1 MLIRLRCLM
10 IKLEE
15 HVCKLKKMRHKL
27 NRGLGNAFSN
37 VLILSNVNDGEMMN
51 DIHIS
56 LNIVT

>member
-1 MLIRLRCLM
+1 M

-15 HVCKLKKMRHKL
+15 HVCKLEKMRHKL

-37 VLILSNVNDGEMMN
+37 VLILSNVNDGEMKN

-56 LNIVT
+56 LLNIVT

>member
-1 MLIRLRCLM
+1 M